1 MVYLQL
7 RTGTK
12 RSPVALLNGSDSSGD
27 WSVESDLRHVI
38 TQYFRFPKSTRNYDK
53 NKWCRWF
60 NCRIAAEKIR

>member
-27 WSVESDLRHVI
+27 SGLECGK
-38 TQYFRFPKSTRNYDK
+38 RF
-53 NKWCRWF
+53 
-60 NCRIAAEKIR
+60 AARDHAIFPIPEIDSEL